1 MKLRLVF
8 SRTVVLFA
16 ILFALCASASGQEP
30 PKPPA
35 VPSIVGPAEIV
46 IDRKTGVGTTTLK
59 LRSAEQLDGWLT
71 GRVNSDTEPKPQL
84 TFKTDPSATNGEA
97 VFQLTTDPKKITT
110 IVATVTG
117 VKQAGSFDADLA
129 FEGNDFGKLKIVYLP
144 FAVTVDGPDPN
155 KADLVLID
163 EHVTSVSLKNDDL
176 EAYPVNWR
184 LNVNGGQVCSGQ
196 VTLPAKGIALLNCKA
211 SVPFSVARIQD
222 LYKVESSENNS
233 LDLYPVL
240 ANTNDQSSPW
250 KRIPVKASLSYFG
263 PTSQQFW
270 GYASI
275 ISVLL
280 LGGLTSLLLS
290 QALPNRLKR
299 LNVRERLLNA
309 GRSTANLTSIG
320 SRLQVLL
327 RLERNRLHDILE
339 SRNTLSPDF
348 ASVAARCNEATTKL
362 EARVMLAQQIDV
374 VLERLEQKLTL
385 GPPPSQT
392 AAIGA
397 LIEDA
402 KVLLAKV
409 EPADKDLETAQT
421 AIAEAAKRVDILNE
435 NDETF
440 GQSLAKRV
448 IEVQNDINTNFT
460 NNPTFQKL
468 NTALP
473 GPLNAV
479 LRVPANTMTISP
491 AQHAELDMAT
501 EKLLL
506 MKEYVLLFDGTQD
519 KERRTRLDQNLIK
532 LLGYLQLQSCPA
544 MDSARLLM
552 RQMKDDVYPDRLR
565 KALEARSATI
575 VMKPSQAYDKAP
587 LEFAVCFNG
596 DALEKAAAREEW
608 TCQWAFGDN
617 LNESGW
623 SASHYF
629 LLPPRRLF
637 RKALPGKFTVKA
649 TFIDNNGDVLNDP
662 AKNEPLTIEKQVDVR
677 RSVQQGF
684 FGDRARTELLKL
696 MAALFIAVFAL
707 VSGARE
713 QLMKL
718 DILPGL
724 IAVFTIGFG
733 ADTIKNL
740 LTKTD
745 TNP

>member
-8 SRTVVLFA
+8 SQTVVLFA
-16 ILFALCASASGQEP
+16 ILFVLAASASAQEP
-30 PKPPA
+30 PP

-46 IDRKTGVGTTTLK
+46 IDRKTGVGTTILK
-59 LRSAEQLDGWLT
+59 LRSTGPLDGWLT

-84 TFKTDPSATNGEA
+84 TFKTDQNATSADA
-97 VFQLTTDPKKITT
+97 VFHLTTDPKKITT
-110 IVATVTG
+110 VVATVTG
-117 VKQAGSFDADLA
+117 VKQAGSLDADLA

-155 KADLVLID
+155 KADLVLVD
-163 EHVTSVSLKNDDL
+163 ENVTTVSLKNDDPD
-176 EAYPVNWR
+176 AYPVHWR

-196 VTLPAKGIALLNCKA
+196 LTLPAKGIALLHCKP
-211 SVPFSVARIQD
+211 SVPFSVSRIQD
-222 LYKVESSENNS
+222 LYKVESTENHS

-240 ANTNDQSSPW
+240 SNTNGGFDQSSPW
-250 KRIPVKASLSYFG
+250 KRIPVKASLSYFN

-275 ISVLL
+275 VFVLL

-299 LNVRERLLNA
+299 LNVKERLLNA
-309 GRSTANLTSIG
+309 GRSTSNLTSIG

-362 EARVMLAQQIDV
+362 EARVALAQQIDV
-374 VLERLEQKLTL
+374 VLERLEQKVTL
-385 GPPPSQT
+385 GPPPSQA
-392 AAIGA
+392 AAITA
-397 LIEDA
+397 LIDDA
-402 KVLLAKV
+402 KVLITKA
-409 EPADKDLETAQT
+409 EPSDRDLETAQT
-421 AIAEAAKRVDILNE
+421 AITEAAKRVDMLNE
-435 NDETF
+435 TDETF

-448 IEVQNDINTNFT
+448 IEVQNDINANFI
-460 NNPTFQKL
+460 NNATFQKL
-468 NTALP
+468 HGLLP
-473 GPLNAV
+473 GPLSAV
-479 LRVPANTMTISP
+479 LRVPANTTTIAP
-491 AQHAELDMAT
+491 AQYAELDMAV

-506 MKEYVLLFDGTQD
+506 MKEYVLLFEGTQEPEML
-519 KERRTRLDQNLIK
+519 KRLDQNLNK

-565 KALEARSATI
+565 QALLARSATI
-575 VMKPSQAYDKAP
+575 VMKPSTAYDKAP
-587 LEFAVCFNG
+587 LEFAVCFNS
-596 DALEKAAAREEW
+596 DTLEKAAAREQW
-608 TCQWAFGDN
+608 TCHWSFGDN

-629 LLPPRRLF
+629 LLPRKKLF
-637 RKALPGKFTVKA
+637 RKALPGKFIVKA

-662 AKNEPLTIEKQVDVR
+662 ANNEPLTIEKDVEVR

-696 MAALFIAVFAL
+696 IAALFIAVFAL

-745 TNP
+745 TAP